1 MLEASKMK
9 LVEQLVAG
17 SQTDELIWL
26 NGYIAGLL
34 AGKAGSELPVPA
46 AKPLVNKIT
55 IAFGT
60 ETGNS
65 KTLAS
70 LFAAKAKKAGINAK
84 LADLNQYRLNDL
96 QKEEYF
102 ITIVSTHGDGEPPA
116 AAKKFFDH
124 IHANALKLEK
134 MNYGV
139 LALGDTSYPLFCKA
153 GEQVDLQLN
162 KMGGRR
168 LVPLQKCDVDYEAD
182 ADAWFDEVLKQLST
196 SSSASTTSVAA
207 PAVIKKSTGKK
218 IYTGTILTS
227 VNLNDTGS
235 NKETY
240 HIEIEAEDVDYL
252 PGDALGIVPENPQQK
267 VEAIVKLLELG
278 SDRKYSF
285 RNEEYTAFDLLKR
298 KVEIVYLPE
307 RVVSAYANLVSQ
319 DIPATRI
326 SLLDLLKI
334 YPLKNSDQFEQLVG
348 ILEPIAPRLYSISS
362 SPEAHSGEVHIT
374 VARDKF
380 SVNDE
385 LKYGL
390 CSNFLAQ
397 FEVGQK
403 VQFYIHKNNQFRL
416 PADDKDVIMIGP
428 GTGIAPFRAFLTHR
442 DSTGA
447 GGKNWLF
454 FGDQHF
460 VTDFLYQTEIQ
471 NWVETGSLS
480 KIDLAFSRDQQEKVY
495 VQHKMKKK
503 GKELYEWLQNGAT
516 LYVCGAKEPMS
527 VNVENALVDIVQ
539 EYGSKRAE
547 EAVEFINQLKSEGR
561 YLKDVY

>member
-1 MLEASKMK
+1 
-9 LVEQLVAG
+9 
-17 SQTDELIWL
+17 
-26 NGYIAGLL
+26 
-34 AGKAGSELPVPA
+34 
-46 AKPLVNKIT
+46 
-55 IAFGT
+55 
-60 ETGNS
+60 
-65 KTLAS
+65 
-70 LFAAKAKKAGINAK
+70 
-84 LADLNQYRLNDL
+84 
-96 QKEEYF
+96 
-102 ITIVSTHGDGEPPA
+102 
-116 AAKKFFDH
+116 
-124 IHANALKLEK
+124 
-134 MNYGV
+134 
-139 LALGDTSYPLFCKA
+139 
-153 GEQVDLQLN
+153 
-162 KMGGRR
+162 
-168 LVPLQKCDVDYEAD
+168 
-182 ADAWFDEVLKQLST
+182 
-196 SSSASTTSVAA
+196 
-207 PAVIKKSTGKK
+207 
-218 IYTGTILTS
+218 
-227 VNLNDTGS
+227 
-235 NKETY
+235 
-240 HIEIEAEDVDYL
+240 VDYL

-547 EAVEFINQLKSEGR
+547 EAFEFINQLKSEVR